1 MDMQASQRENNMRS
15 ALSTGT
21 RKFVFEIKRL
31 CPEEDQMRSGNMKTR
46 LLLVDDHAVVRS
58 GLRMLLGS
66 HAELEIAGEA
76 GTAEDA
82 LQKAGELRPDLI
94 LMDIGLPDKT
104 GIEATREI
112 KRNFPDVRILALT
125 IHEDEEYFFQML
137 DAGASGY
144 VPKRAAPEELLS
156 AIRVAAAGEVY
167 LYPSMAKL
175 LVRDFLNIERPAGE
189 RPNLDGLTDRER
201 EVLTHLA
208 EGVSNDEI
216 AVTLVISPRT
226 VERHRENIM
235 RKLNLH
241 SRSEL
246 VRYAIRKGIIKA

>member
-1 MDMQASQRENNMRS
+1 M
-15 ALSTGT
+15 
-21 RKFVFEIKRL
+21 
-31 CPEEDQMRSGNMKTR
+31 TR

-58 GLRMLLGS
+58 GLKMLLGS
-66 HAELEIAGEA
+66 HSEMEIVGEA
-76 GTAEDA
+76 DSAAGAMLEAE
-82 LQKAGELRPDLI
+82 RTHPDVI

-112 KRNFPDVRILALT
+112 KAKFPNIKIVALT

-137 DAGASGY
+137 NAGASGY
-144 VPKRAAPEELLS
+144 VPKRAAPDELIT

-167 LYPSMAKL
+167 LYPSMAKM
-175 LVRDFLNIERPAGE
+175 LVRDFLNADRPAE
-189 RPNLDGLTDRER
+189 EKINLDGLTDRER

-208 EGVSNDEI
+208 EGASNDKI
-216 AVTLVISPRT
+216 AAALVISPKT